1 MFNPLNLDENE
12 IKDILEKK
20 EKIDEFKYKKE
31 VQEFKKRYGDYINEL
46 KQYERDERKK
56 LSLNINE
63 LNNEI
68 MDLKCVIKQLENDK
82 INVENNIK
90 IFLLE
95 KDERLN
101 DIKYEN
107 VYIKTKMENDFSI
120 IMRKLENERKNK
132 LNELEL
138 NYKKIKFDIED
149 IKTKKKI
156 KELQLQ
162 NEKEQIKLNSQKK
175 HYELDKEL
183 MAIKNKKKKIKESE
197 KLKLNELHNIR
208 IIETEKIKGEEKLI
222 IKNLMYNRIKYEL
235 STKITNN

>member
-149 IKTKKKI
+149 IKTKKKK
-156 KELQLQ
+156 KE
-162 NEKEQIKLNSQKK
+162 QKK

>member
-208 IIETEKIKGEEKLI
+208 IIETEKINGEEKLI

>member
-120 IMRKLENERKNK
+120 TMRKLENERNNK
-132 LNELEL
+132 LNELEQ

-208 IIETEKIKGEEKLI
+208 IIETEKINGEEKLI